1 MGRQRRGRQVPHG
14 MVMSTIALPLLWWY
28 LSSISTPS
36 SARSGGNGGS
46 HVYAWGD
53 NRVGQL
59 GDGTTGQRAAP
70 VAVALPAGV
79 RIASVAAGGV
89 QSLAVDGDGRVYSW
103 GNNDDGQLG
112 DGSTVQRSRPA
123 VAALPAGVRAL
134 SVSEG
139 VYQSLVVGSDGR
151 VYAWGSRAY
160 GEIGEG
166 SAAGLQKRP
175 LGVTLAP
182 GVRAVS
188 VAAGL
193 GRSFAVGSDDRL
205 YAWGGVDG
213 RLFSPMSFRTVIFRH
228 LLERHTPGAVL
239 VPGHV
244 RIRFVSSGLA
254 DTLALG
260 SDGRIYGWG
269 NNYYG
274 NIGDGTTTDRP
285 TPTAVALPAGVRAVS
300 VAVGDTH
307 NLALGS
313 DGRVYAW
320 GDNTYGQLGDGTRT
334 ERHVPTAVALPKGV
348 HAVSIAAGSYDS
360 MAVGSDGRLYAWGN
374 DRYGQLGDGSTTE
387 RDTPE
392 ALSLPTGAKI
402 SSVSAG
408 YYHCLALTS

>member
-139 VYQSLVVGSDGR
+139 VCQSLVVGSDGR

>member
-1 MGRQRRGRQVPHG
+1 MKRHGRQAPRGMLVG
-14 MVMSTIALPLLWWY
+14 AIVLPLLLGC

-36 SARSGGNGGS
+36 SARAGSGGEG

-53 NRVGQL
+53 NRASQL
-59 GDGTTGQRAAP
+59 GDGTTAKRTAP
-70 VAVALPAGV
+70 VAVALSTGV
-79 RIASVAAGGV
+79 RIVSIAAARSVY
-89 QSLAVDGDGRVYSW
+89 SLAVDSDGQVYSW
-103 GNNDDGQLG
+103 GANDDGQLG
-112 DGSTVQRSRPA
+112 DGSTVQRRRPQA
-123 VAALPAGVRAL
+123 VALPAGVRAL
-134 SVSEG
+134 SAAAG

-166 SAAGLQKRP
+166 SAAGLQTRP
-175 LGVTLAP
+175 QGVTLAP
-182 GVRAVS
+182 GVRTVS
-188 VAAGL
+188 VAAGW
-193 GRSFAVGSDDRL
+193 GRSFAIGSDGRL

-213 RLFSPMSFRTVIFRH
+213 RLFSPMTFRTVIFRH

-239 VPGHV
+239 IPGHV
-244 RIRFVSSGLA
+244 RIRFVSSGLS

-274 NIGDGTTTDRP
+274 SIGDGTTMDRP

-300 VAVGDTH
+300 VVVGDTH
-307 NLALGS
+307 SLALGS

-348 HAVSIAAGSYDS
+348 HAVSISAGSYDS

-392 ALSLPTGAKI
+392 ALSLPTGVKI